1 MAQFEGTIKEFTKF
15 IGPYARIKVAFISA
29 KYKKQVG
36 KCEDCGNPKSLDA
49 AHIKG
54 KGRSL
59 LIANILSEFID
70 EDIVRLDLNEFEERY
85 VDAHLPIESTIR
97 VLCKE
102 CHRKYDR
109 IVKDKAA
116 IETISI
122 AEESVIIED
131 LVKNQMNKSKT
142 IKLAAGKNLSSLTSS
157 NTIFSNIIVAHDGWW
172 LEPHNDK
179 LKTLLHMVLHDDRS
193 RRLYIIRLSANTITN
208 PASHFK
214 QRNDK
219 YRVNCSDIYIATSG
233 TRFVEKNGF
242 DFTNYLFSTMEY

>member
-1 MAQFEGTIKEFTKF
+1 
-15 IGPYARIKVAFISA
+15 
-29 KYKKQVG
+29 
-36 KCEDCGNPKSLDA
+36 
-49 AHIKG
+49 
-54 KGRSL
+54 
-59 LIANILSEFID
+59 
-70 EDIVRLDLNEFEERY
+70 
-85 VDAHLPIESTIR
+85 
-97 VLCKE
+97 
-102 CHRKYDR
+102 
-109 IVKDKAA
+109 
-116 IETISI
+116 
-122 AEESVIIED
+122 
-131 LVKNQMNKSKT
+131 MNKSKT

-242 DFTNYLFSTMEY
+242 DFTNYLLVQWSINYIPHFCHNRPLVPDSISAPAGIRTNDMISNSDSHAIKTISLLFQYSNAAELAHQGTQ